1 MYDHTE
7 KGLNKRGV
15 KPTMNN
21 LIPTYLQHVTTRI
34 QQPEGAESQLQLCST
49 SNNTQFEI
57 WYYGDL
63 LALEGEVLPFIS
75 GSTAKIVAKDPL
87 TTEEILLFDATL
99 HGYNALFC
107 DDYTEEQRGNRP
119 LQSYNM
125 PATEVILSFFY
136 NIDYDEEV
144 DDYEVD
150 EQGNVQLMNGE
161 TTDWETVKRNGYD
174 AFVFYTKKE
183 DGTLLAFAQEELA

>member
-1 MYDHTE
+1 
-7 KGLNKRGV
+7 
-15 KPTMNN
+15 MNN
-21 LIPTYLQHVTTRI
+21 LIPTYLQHFVKRN
-34 QQPEGAESQLQLCST
+34 QQPEGVESQLQLCST

-63 LALEGEVLPFIS
+63 LTIEGEVLPFIS

-87 TTEEILLFDATL
+87 TAEEILLFDATL

-107 DDYTEEQRGNRP
+107 DDYTEEERSNRP
-119 LQSYNM
+119 LQLYNI

-136 NIDYDEEV
+136 NIDYDEEA

-174 AFVFYTKKE
+174 AFAFYTKKE
-183 DGTLLAFAQEELA
+183 DGTLVVFAQEELA

>member
-1 MYDHTE
+1 
-7 KGLNKRGV
+7 
-15 KPTMNN
+15 MNN
-21 LIPTYLQHVTTRI
+21 LIPTYLQHFTTRI
-34 QQPEGAESQLQLCST
+34 QQPEGVESQLQLCST

-87 TTEEILLFDATL
+87 TAEEILLFDATL

-119 LQSYNM
+119 LQLYNM

-136 NIDYDEEV
+136 NIDY
-144 DDYEVD
+144 D

-174 AFVFYTKKE
+174 AFVFYYKKE

>member
-21 LIPTYLQHVTTRI
+21 LIPTYLQHFTTRI
-34 QQPEGAESQLQLCST
+34 QQPEGVESQLQLCST

-87 TTEEILLFDATL
+87 TAEEILLFDATL

-150 EQGNVQLMNGE
+150 EQGNVQLMNCE